1 MLRKIFKLYSMISQK
16 QIGLN
21 SLFFITLVSSFLALI
36 QIFIL
41 RQFASILSN
50 NFSDFHFFYLNLD
63 FIFNKMTVIYCFI
76 LISFLI
82 FIFKVI
88 ENYLISS
95 IADQFACISSAHYF
109 SSFINSEFRYLSNL
123 NLNEIKNKFTLEN
136 NVYYNQVITPSLLLF
151 SNALSILFL
160 SLILI
165 FFVDNFALVTLF
177 SLAFSYFLIVYFLRT
192 HLKKINTTLS
202 KNYLFLSDFISLAF
216 FNVRDIKLRQKE
228 LFYEN
233 KYLVIFS
240 EISKH
245 IKQSSLISNLPKFF
259 IDFFAVLIVSA
270 VTLLFIQNEQDDLL
284 QTLAIIVFIGSRFLP
299 QIQQSYKAYVLLR
312 SSIYAYDSL
321 NDYSKFKK
329 TPLIRGLPASKL
341 DKNINFKSHISLKN
355 ISFSYPTKNVFS
367 GFNLTIRKGRR
378 YKLAGPSGS
387 GKSTLINII
396 MGLLNQT
403 SGSIYIDKI
412 ELNQNNITAYQN
424 LISQVSQTSY
434 FIKGTVSQNVSL
446 DGNILFDSKRIIKT
460 LKVVGFYK
468 EDLSANKNLNF
479 AIEEF
484 GVNLSGG
491 QRQRLAIARALY
503 NQFDILILD
512 EATNALDKDS
522 ESFIF
527 KNIAKYYPD
536 ITLIY
541 ISHNAYK
548 FNPSDNVIN
557 ISK

>member
-50 NFSDFHFFYLNLD
+50 NFSDCHFFYLNLD

-192 HLKKINTTLS
+192 YLKKINTTLS

-329 TPLIRGLPASKL
+329 TPLIRDLPASKL
-341 DKNINFKSHISLKN
+341 AKNINFKSHISLKN
-355 ISFSYPTKNVFS
+355 ISFSYPTKNVLS

-412 ELNQNNITAYQN
+412 ELNKNNIAAYQN

-468 EDLSANKNLNF
+468 ENLSANKNLNF

>member
-192 HLKKINTTLS
+192 YLKKINTTLS

-329 TPLIRGLPASKL
+329 TPLIRDLPASKL
-341 DKNINFKSHISLKN
+341 AKNINFKSHISLKN
-355 ISFSYPTKNVFS
+355 ISFSYPTKNVLS

-412 ELNQNNITAYQN
+412 ELNKNNIAAYQN

-468 EDLSANKNLNF
+468 ENLSANKNLNF

>member
-16 QIGLN
+16 QIGLS

-63 FIFNKMTVIYCFI
+63 FIFNKMTVIYCFV
-76 LISFLI
+76 LVSFLI

-95 IADQFACISSAHYF
+95 IADQFACISSVSYF
-109 SSFINSEFRYLSNL
+109 SSFINSEFRNLSNL

-151 SNALSILFL
+151 NNVLSILFL

-192 HLKKINTTLS
+192 HLKKINTILS
-202 KNYLFLSDFISLAF
+202 KNYLSLSDFISLAF

-240 EISKH
+240 EISNH

-284 QTLAIIVFIGSRFLP
+284 QTLAIIVFVGSRFLP

-329 TPLIRGLPASKL
+329 TSPIRDLPVSKL

-355 ISFSYPTKNVFS
+355 ISFSYQTKNVFS
-367 GFNLTIRKGRR
+367 GFNLIIRKGKR
-378 YKLAGPSGS
+378 YKLVGPSGS

-396 MGLLNQT
+396 MGLLKPT
-403 SGSIYIDKI
+403 SGSIHIDKI

-434 FIKGTVSQNVSL
+434 FVKGTVSQNVSL

-548 FNPSDNVIN
+548 FNPNDNVIN